1 MRAFIA
7 VEVDEQ
13 LREKMSELQKQ
24 LSLDG
29 VKLVE
34 KENLHL
40 TMHFLGEID
49 EAMKDKVINAMDKLS
64 CRKFEMSCEG
74 VGAFPSNN
82 YIRVIWVG
90 AEAPELKQIYDQLG
104 TEFAQLGFKQEQ
116 FSPHITLARVKFLK
130 DKKKLSEFLEENEG
144 LELGE
149 CKVEGVFLKKSTL
162 TPKGPIYE
170 TVYEEKLLG

>member
-1 MRAFIA
+1 MRAFVA
-7 VEVDEQ
+7 VEVSEE
-13 LREKMSELQKQ
+13 LREKMAELQKQ
-24 LSLDG
+24 LSLEG

-40 TMHFLGEID
+40 TLFFLGEID
-49 EAMKDKVINAMDKLS
+49 ESMREKVVKAMDKLT
-64 CRKFEMSCEG
+64 CNKFEMSCEV

-104 TEFAQLGFKQEQ
+104 TEFARLGFKQEQ

-130 DKKKLSEFLEENEG
+130 DKEKLVEFLEENEQV
-144 LELGE
+144 ELGE

-170 TVYEEKLLG
+170 TVYEKKLQ

>member
-1 MRAFIA
+1 MRAFTA

-24 LSLDG
+24 LSLEG

-40 TMHFLGEID
+40 TLHFLGEID
-49 EAMKDKVINAMDKLS
+49 ESMKEKVIKAMDKLN
-64 CRKFEMSCEG
+64 CKKFEMSCEG
-74 VGAFPSNN
+74 VGAFPSKG

-90 AEAPELKQIYDQLG
+90 VEAPELKQIYDQLG
-104 TEFAQLGFKQEQ
+104 TEFDRLGFKQEQ

-130 DKKKLSEFLEENEG
+130 DKEKLVEFLEENEQV
-144 LELGE
+144 EIGE

-162 TPKGPIYE
+162 TPKGP
-170 TVYEEKLLG
+170 VYENVYEKKLL